1 MVEELSM
8 FCSSFDGSLDCF
20 EGLAATVN
28 SAPRLWE
35 SEATCFRAGSSA
47 LSN

>member
-1 MVEELSM
+1 MVKELCM

-20 EGLAATVN
+20 KGLAATVN
-28 SAPRLWE
+28 SAPRSWE

-47 LSN
+47 LLN